1 MTRLRVGTLTGI
13 AFAALVLACPPQITA
28 QPIGRADGALSAGP
42 LLALSVEAQ
51 VIASDRPA
59 TSELLAQWAEDRG
72 GYFVFRS
79 LDRVVLRVPPASL
92 PELRDAIAGIGD
104 DLVVYHPAAV
114 DLRSELRDVDA
125 AIAARTETLTRILE
139 YLEDAGVSATL
150 EFERELRSLN
160 DELERYA
167 GRKRAILNDAAFAR
181 VTIGLSAGERT
192 VPSQQWSSFAW
203 INTIDLYRFID
214 EMHGGAP

>member
-1 MTRLRVGTLTGI
+1 MTRGRTRVLPVI
-13 AFAALVLACPPQITA
+13 AFAVLVLAYPPDLDA
-28 QPIGRADGALSAGP
+28 QRIDRADGEGP

-92 PELRDAIAGIGD
+92 AELRDAIAGIGD

-125 AIAARTETLTRILE
+125 AIAARTETLTRILA

-150 EFERELRSLN
+150 AFERELRSLN
-160 DELERYA
+160 RELERYA
-167 GRKRAILNDAAFAR
+167 GRRREILNDAAFAR
-181 VTIGLSAGERT
+181 VTIGLSARERV
-192 VPSQQWSSFAW
+192 VPAQQPSSFAW

-214 EMHGGAP
+214 EMHGGDR